1 MKTIEIK
8 TISNARTMATSVSL
22 ILMFLFS
29 FFLARGAAIYISKK
43 ASANEWVGELSAPV
57 FNDKTAK
64 ETPFIISK
72 TLRTYTEAKNHCL
85 NEHNGEMLSVEAL
98 AEIGDFSP
106 FLNLVVWTDSVEEQQ
121 KADLA
126 RVVFFYNKSNLI
138 QFTQKSE
145 MKHGVVCRP
154 KMLARS
160 GL

>member
-1 MKTIEIK
+1 MKTIKIK
-8 TISNARTMATSVSL
+8 TSHNKRTMKASLSL
-22 ILMFLFS
+22 IAIFLLS
-29 FFLARGAAIYISKK
+29 FFVARGAAIYISKK
-43 ASANEWVGELSAPV
+43 ASSNQWVGELQTPSVNEKA
-57 FNDKTAK
+57 AK
-64 ETPFIISK
+64 EIPFVISK
-72 TLRTYTEAKNHCL
+72 TLRTYDDAKNHCL

-98 AEIGDFSP
+98 TEIGDFSP
-106 FLNLVVWTDSVEEQQ
+106 FLNLVVWTDTVEEQK